1 MLISLFFSGAID
13 TCLALTFDL
22 CAGTSSPSIILG
34 SVDTALALLCLV
46 TGFFNLSAMSVAKWC
61 SSSFVITRFFL
72 FDLLVGAASS
82 CLASTW
88 SAMAGRTTSS
98 DRDLTLAF
106 ADGRGAAADGRGG
119 AVDGG
124 GRCAST
130 DGSLAAADFFD
141 GRTRCTLTGSGCS
154 SSFATDFA
162 LDFDLAFGSSIARV
176 TSGLFVSGDLF
187 RDLERSF
194 VLCGSA
200 SAL

>member
-1 MLISLFFSGAID
+1 
-13 TCLALTFDL
+13 
-22 CAGTSSPSIILG
+22 
-34 SVDTALALLCLV
+34 
-46 TGFFNLSAMSVAKWC
+46 
-61 SSSFVITRFFL
+61 
-72 FDLLVGAASS
+72 
-82 CLASTW
+82 
-88 SAMAGRTTSS
+88 MAGRTTSS
-98 DRDLTLAF
+98 DRALTLAF

-130 DGSLAAADFFD
+130 DGSLAAAGFLD
-141 GRTRCTLTGSGCS
+141 GRTRCALTGSGCS